1 MDELILDL
9 SQKNIKREIGLK
21 TIKMFSGELFYDG
34 NAVEEFFFITKP
46 RFINNNFKTEFY
58 EMICQVGML
67 KPTSSE
73 YDLEKFKLTLK
84 VVFVNENSIQ
94 KFDLVK

>member
-1 MDELILDL
+1 
-9 SQKNIKREIGLK
+9 
-21 TIKMFSGELFYDG
+21 
-34 NAVEEFFFITKP
+34 
-46 RFINNNFKTEFY
+46 
-58 EMICQVGML
+58 MICQVGML